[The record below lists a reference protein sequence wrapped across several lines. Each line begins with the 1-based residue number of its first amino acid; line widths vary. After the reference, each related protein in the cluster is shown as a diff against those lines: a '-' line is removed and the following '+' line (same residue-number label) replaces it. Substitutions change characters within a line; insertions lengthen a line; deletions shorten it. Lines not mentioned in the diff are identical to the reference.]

1 MKTLTV
7 SQLIEELKK
16 QPQDAEV
23 VLQITEP
30 YDDEA
35 ETLEGWIWK
44 IVPDENGRIV
54 LVGGY

>member
-16 QPQDAEV
+16 QPQDPNV
-23 VLQITEP
+23 VMQITEP

-35 ETLEGWIWK
+35 ETLEGGIWK
-44 IVPDENGRIV
+44 ILPDEDGRIV